1 MDIELYDTTLRDGA
15 QQDGISLSVEDKLK
29 ITRRLDELGVSY
41 IEGGTPG
48 SNPKDEDYFQQ
59 VKSLTLSNARVAAFG
74 LTRRAKAD
82 AATDPSIQ
90 ALMAAGTPAVTLVG
104 KSSDLHVREVL
115 GTTLE
120 EKPGYDSRL
129 HRLPEGTGAH
139 RLLRCRALL

>member
-15 QQDGISLSVEDKLK
+15 QQDDISLSVEDKLK

-74 LTRRAKAD
+74 LNAPGKGRTRRR
-82 AATDPSIQ
+82 
-90 ALMAAGTPAVTLVG
+90 TPA
-104 KSSDLHVREVL
+104 
-115 GTTLE
+115 
-120 EKPGYDSRL
+120 SRL
-129 HRLPEGTGAH
+129 SWRLARPPLPWWERAPTSTCGKCWG
-139 RLLRCRALL
+139 RLWRRTWL